1 MTVEISMLI
10 AIAGCF
16 VGLAGWL
23 SGRDKKIS
31 SDSEW
36 KGEVNAK
43 LDLAIGIRQDHEELR
58 YRVTSQGKDIVAL
71 QHDLANVENEL
82 STMKQ
87 YIYGGNTHEN

>member
-1 MTVEISMLI
+1 MTIELGILI
-10 AIAGCF
+10 AIIGCF

-43 LDLAIGIRQDHEELR
+43 LDLAIGIRGDHEELR
-58 YRVTSQGKDIVAL
+58 QRVTKHDKDIVAL
-71 QHDLANVENEL
+71 QHDLNNI
-82 STMKQ
+82 KQ
-87 YIYGGNTHEN
+87 IVLGGITHES